1 MGKKTCYVSCFS
13 KIYLKKIWKD
23 LAQEVIEY
31 WTLTQIKA
39 SFSYFIVLI
48 ESNHVPKHLLMLEVS
63 QIAPTIPNIGTKRKL
78 RSSDAKKKTFK
89 KRKK

>member
-1 MGKKTCYVSCFS
+1 MCKKNCYVSCS
-13 KIYLKKIWKD
+13 KIYPKEIWKD
-23 LAQEVIEY
+23 LTQEVIEH